1 MSTIYFCLGVI
12 VGCLELTVVS
22 YTSTYLIAVNAQL
35 VPSPNKHPLQ
45 ISFVYL
51 PLALKR
57 SLSLLFTAIGYW
69 LTPKFSV
76 TIALLIHHTLEQQP
90 ITDAISKVK
99 KERPKRDIRPTL
111 FFCLKLIPRSSL
123 EKRFVRLMENI
134 GLTN

>member
-1 MSTIYFCLGVI
+1 MSVI

-22 YTSTYLIAVNAQL
+22 YTSTYLIAVNAQLL

-76 TIALLIHHTLEQQP
+76 TIALLIHHTLE
-90 ITDAISKVK
+90 
-99 KERPKRDIRPTL
+99 
-111 FFCLKLIPRSSL
+111 
-123 EKRFVRLMENI
+123 
-134 GLTN
+134 